1 MRRFTLALLIIV
13 LAGCDVRA
21 GDRVVVSPGA
31 PSAEADAGQP
41 TAPTAEDPAA
51 ADPAAEAG
59 EGWQRLDEG
68 MEFREISASITN
80 VQIVRVDPGV
90 RRVRV
95 AYDVGSPGRV
105 GEWAAALKSA
115 LVING
120 GYFNAQGR
128 ATALTI
134 YDGVAAGDSYDGFG
148 GMLAVDTAGALSL
161 RSLREEPY
169 SADEPL
175 AQALQSAPM
184 LVLHGEPVPQP
195 NDDGERSR
203 RSVVATD
210 GAGRLL
216 VIACSWPAFSLTE
229 LSQWLVEQ
237 DLGVVNALN
246 LDGGSSTGLVL
257 NTPERSFSIDSLVR
271 VPQVLVVE

>member
-1 MRRFTLALLIIV
+1 LFA
-13 LAGCDVRA
+13 LAGCSLGS

-31 PSAEADAGQP
+31 PPAEAEVSVP
-41 TAPTAEDPAA
+41 TVAATDQGEPAA
-51 ADPAAEAG
+51 TQGVPAPPAQDGA
-59 EGWQRLDEG
+59 WQALEEG
-68 MEFREISASITN
+68 MEFREIGVSLTN
-80 VQIVRVDPGV
+80 VQIVRVDPAL

-95 AYDVGSPGRV
+95 AYDVASPGRV
-105 GEWAAALKSA
+105 GEWAAALKPL

-134 YDGVAAGDSYDGFG
+134 YDGVVAGDSYDGFG

-161 RSLREEPY
+161 RSLRDQPY
-169 SADEPL
+169 SPDEPL

-184 LVLHGEPVPQP
+184 LVLGGAPVAQP

-210 GAGRLL
+210 SAGRLL

-229 LSQWLVEQ
+229 LSQWLVDQ
-237 DLGVVNALN
+237 DLDIVNALN

-257 NTPERSFSIDSLVR
+257 NTAERSFSIDSLVR